1 MTDSDANVVRLI
13 TLNLFL
19 NLSYLLH
26 IIHKINGTLYN
37 NCNLSVPG
45 IVSFAVLART
55 VHHDT
60 ELLVVDLSI
69 PGYLS
74 IMPLLYLDI
83 YSDPSMSASSTR
95 LKHSSSVI
103 FSPRFIITFFSSDL
117 EM

>member
-1 MTDSDANVVRLI
+1 MQMLSDSLS
-13 TLNLFL
+13 TLNLFV
-19 NLSYLLH
+19 NRPCH
-26 IIHKINGTLYN
+26 IYFTSFTKWNTVE

-45 IVSFAVLART
+45 VVSFAVLAGT

>member
-1 MTDSDANVVRLI
+1 MTDSDANVVRHI
-13 TLNLFL
+13 TLNLFVKRPC
-19 NLSYLLH
+19 H
-26 IIHKINGTLYN
+26 IYFTSFTKSFSVI
-37 NCNLSVPG
+37 CNLSVPG
-45 IVSFAVLART
+45 VVSFAVLART